1 MLEKIKAFLI
11 DFISTIQA
19 AKIYAADHPQLR
31 ELIERAFRNLEAVL
45 KEKPEI
51 VIGIVDNEL
60 AWEEEILFDLSR
72 KLHSLF
78 LYLKERG
85 IERMSFEAPLGKDE
99 LSRFVAAL
107 TNPKIKDYE
116 DPQEYLAE
124 MGIQK
129 IKAGRLTVPRL
140 VPSADQKRQEDLQ
153 GQYEASVQGVTQSIE
168 SMLEGKALSSLDLGF
183 SMLDIMD
190 SFAGKSQKFLG
201 LISIKEKD
209 ILTFAHLLNVSV
221 LAMHLSS
228 KMGYSKDEVLE
239 LGNAALFHDIGK
251 LFVSRKILKKKD
263 TLSKEEFSMIRDHT
277 VLGARILLKYEGT
290 LGILP
295 AVVAFEHHLR
305 YDLKGYPRLAFP
317 YRPHPASFIVS
328 LCDVYDALSQK
339 RTYKKDFPPLQIYEL
354 LTKEKGKLLDPEV
367 VDEFFRT
374 MGVWPVGTIVV
385 LNDERVAVVREANE
399 QDIFRP
405 KVEVIVP
412 EDKREHIDLVEQKD
426 RFEIKDY
433 LNPYGEGRKYL
444 DFI

>member
-1 MLEKIKAFLI
+1 M
-11 DFISTIQA
+11 
-19 AKIYAADHPQLR
+19 
-31 ELIERAFRNLEAVL
+31 
-45 KEKPEI
+45 
-51 VIGIVDNEL
+51 
-60 AWEEEILFDLSR
+60 
-72 KLHSLF
+72 
-78 LYLKERG
+78 
-85 IERMSFEAPLGKDE
+85 
-99 LSRFVAAL
+99 
-107 TNPKIKDYE
+107 
-116 DPQEYLAE
+116 
-124 MGIQK
+124 
-129 IKAGRLTVPRL
+129 
-140 VPSADQKRQEDLQ
+140 
-153 GQYEASVQGVTQSIE
+153 
-168 SMLEGKALSSLDLGF
+168 
-183 SMLDIMD
+183 
-190 SFAGKSQKFLG
+190 
-201 LISIKEKD
+201 
-209 ILTFAHLLNVSV
+209 TFAHLLNVSV

-263 TLSKEEFSMIRDHT
+263 TLSTEEFSMIRDHT
-277 VLGARILLKYEGT
+277 ILGARILLKYEGT

-385 LNDERVAVVREANE
+385 LNDERVAVVREANK

-412 EDKREHIDLVEQKD
+412 EDKRELVDLIEQKEKL
-426 RFEIKDY
+426 EIKDY
-433 LNPYGEGRKYL
+433 LNPYGEGRKYV